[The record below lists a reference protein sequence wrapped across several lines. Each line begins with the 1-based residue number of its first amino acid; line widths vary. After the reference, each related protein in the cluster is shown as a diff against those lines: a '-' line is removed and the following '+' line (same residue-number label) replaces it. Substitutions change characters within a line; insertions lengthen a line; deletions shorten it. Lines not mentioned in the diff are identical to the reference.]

1 MCTTGKPSA
10 SPEEA
15 SATGRPASELRN
27 QLPVS
32 ISAHTVGR
40 RTGRVGD
47 LAVPQPTTST
57 CGGPMITGVIMGPLL
72 FDLLRHQ
79 CPSGRAP
86 ALAALTCRSHPRVTD
101 NRMEV

>member
-15 SATGRPASELRN
+15 SATGHPASELRN
-27 QLPVS
+27 QLPVP
-32 ISAHTVGR
+32 ARLAPFAGR
-40 RTGRVGD
+40 RQGGP
-47 LAVPQPTTST
+47 LAVEQGASAISRYPQPTTST
-57 CGGPMITGVIMGPLL
+57 CGGPMITPVIMGPLL

-86 ALAALTCRSHPRVTD
+86 ALAALTCQV
-101 NRMEV
+101 